1 MSDLADTTSDF
12 SVSDADLMAAVTDA
26 FHGASSGAEEAPPAA
41 DAGADEAEA
50 APDEKAPQ
58 KAAQAADDD
67 IDPRA
72 VLRARMEKARAAKA
86 AKAESRRQA
95 ELAEKLREYEQAR
108 PQAASSFDLDGF
120 KSKFYQSPLSALQEL
135 GVDLD
140 TFTQRVLEENTPQ
153 SQLAQQLKAVQERIE
168 SFEKQKKEAEE
179 REAKL
184 AEERQ
189 RHQEEQEFCSMITTE
204 DYPSLYEWFSDDP
217 HALIREAEVVATD
230 LLKAGHDPDDIEDA
244 DIADFLEMKYAKKLQ
259 KLKGVSAARKATQP
273 ASGASKPR
281 SPSQASASETKLGGP
296 KNFWDLS
303 ADEQDAL
310 LNEVARTATAN

>member
-1 MSDLADTTSDF
+1 MSDLADNTSDF

-26 FHGASSGAEEAPPAA
+26 FHGAASGAKEALPAA
-41 DAGADEAEA
+41 DAGEDGVDDAKA
-50 APDEKAPQ
+50 EKAPQ
-58 KAAQAADDD
+58 KVAQASDDD

-86 AKAESRRQA
+86 AKAEARRQA

-108 PQAASSFDLDGF
+108 PQAPSFDLDGF

>member
-1 MSDLADTTSDF
+1 MSDLADNTSDF

-26 FHGASSGAEEAPPAA
+26 FHGAASGAEEAPPAA
-41 DAGADEAEA
+41 DVAEDEAEA
-50 APDEKAPQ
+50 TPAEKAPQ
-58 KAAQAADDD
+58 KAAQADDD

-108 PQAASSFDLDGF
+108 PQAPSFDLDGF

-179 REAKL
+179 REAEL

>member
-1 MSDLADTTSDF
+1 MSDLAESTSDF

-26 FHGASSGAEEAPPAA
+26 FHGAASGAEEAPPAA
-41 DAGADEAEA
+41 ADEPEAEEA
-50 APDEKAPQ
+50 AAAPKAPQ
-58 KAAQAADDD
+58 KAAEADDD
-67 IDPRA
+67 IDPRT

-86 AKAESRRQA
+86 AKAEARRQA
-95 ELAEKLREYEQAR
+95 ELAERLREFEQAR
-108 PQAASSFDLDGF
+108 PQAAPGFDLDGF

-168 SFEKQKKEAEE
+168 SFEKQKKDAEE

-217 HALIREAEVVATD
+217 HALIREAEVVAKD

>member
-1 MSDLADTTSDF
+1 MSDLADNTSDF

-26 FHGASSGAEEAPPAA
+26 FHGAASGAEEAPPAA
-41 DAGADEAEA
+41 DVGSDEVEA
-50 APDEKAPQ
+50 APGEKATQ

-108 PQAASSFDLDGF
+108 PQAPSFDIDGF

-153 SQLAQQLKAVQERIE
+153 SQLAQQLKAVQERVE

-303 ADEQDAL
+303 ADEQDAH
-310 LNEVARTATAN
+310 LNEGATTATAN

>member
-1 MSDLADTTSDF
+1 
-12 SVSDADLMAAVTDA
+12 
-26 FHGASSGAEEAPPAA
+26 
-41 DAGADEAEA
+41 
-50 APDEKAPQ
+50 
-58 KAAQAADDD
+58 
-67 IDPRA
+67 
-72 VLRARMEKARAAKA
+72 
-86 AKAESRRQA
+86 
-95 ELAEKLREYEQAR
+95 
-108 PQAASSFDLDGF
+108 
-120 KSKFYQSPLSALQEL
+120 
-135 GVDLD
+135 
-140 TFTQRVLEENTPQ
+140 
-153 SQLAQQLKAVQERIE
+153 
-168 SFEKQKKEAEE
+168 
-179 REAKL
+179 
-184 AEERQ
+184 
-189 RHQEEQEFCSMITTE
+189 MITTE

>member
-26 FHGASSGAEEAPPAA
+26 FHGAASGAEEAPPAA
-41 DAGADEAEA
+41 DVGADEVEA
-50 APDEKAPQ
+50 TPDEKAPQ
-58 KAAQAADDD
+58 KAAQADDD

-108 PQAASSFDLDGF
+108 PQAPSFDIDGF

-179 REAKL
+179 RESKL

-217 HALIREAEVVATD
+217 HALIREAEVVAAD

>member
-1 MSDLADTTSDF
+1 MSDLADNTSDF

-26 FHGASSGAEEAPPAA
+26 FHGAASGAEEAAQEPDEAPP
-41 DAGADEAEA
+41 EAEA
-50 APDEKAPQ
+50 DATEKASQ
-58 KAAQAADDD
+58 KAAEADDD

-86 AKAESRRQA
+86 AKAEARRQA

-108 PQAASSFDLDGF
+108 PQAPSFDLDGF

-189 RHQEEQEFCSMITTE
+189 RHQEEQEFCSMITSE